1 MILLIGLGNPGEKFV
16 NTRHN
21 LGFDFLDYL
30 YKLGNFSPWQEK
42 KRLQSLVS
50 RGLLFDKEVILAKPQ
65 TFMNNS
71 GEAVVKLLRFYKV
84 PLSCIWVVH
93 DDIDLLLGSF
103 KIVKNRG
110 AAGHNGVK
118 SIIQSLN
125 NKNFVRFRIGIKPK
139 KFPKNYNRK
148 VFVLEKFTKKEQK
161 VLEKVKKDFAK
172 ATKMALQNDIQK
184 AMTEFN
190 KKRSAA

>member
-30 YKLGNFSPWQEK
+30 YGLGDFSPWQEK
-42 KRLQSLVS
+42 KRLQSIIS
-50 RGLLFDKEVILAKPQ
+50 RGLLFDKEVVLAKPQ

-71 GEAVVKLLRFYKV
+71 GEAVVKLLRFYKL

>member
-42 KRLQSLVS
+42 KRLQSIIS
-50 RGLLFDKEVILAKPQ
+50 RGLLFDKEVVLAKPQ

-71 GEAVVKLLRFYKV
+71 GEAVVKLLRFYKL

>member
-65 TFMNNS
+65 TFMNNC

-93 DDIDLLLGSF
+93 DDIDLLLGTF
-103 KIVKNRG
+103 RIVKNRG
-110 AAGHNGVK
+110 PAGHNGVK

>member
-1 MILLIGLGNPGEKFV
+1 MILLIGLGNPGEKFI

-30 YKLGNFSPWQEK
+30 YGLGDFSPWQEK

-71 GEAVVKLLRFYKV
+71 GDAVVKLLRFYKL

-139 KFPKNYNRK
+139 SFPKNYNRK
-148 VFVLEKFTKKEQK
+148 IFVLEKFNKKEQK
-161 VLEKVKKDFAK
+161 VLDKVKKDFAK
-172 ATKMALQNDIQK
+172 AIKMALQNDIQK

-190 KKRSAA
+190 KRKSAA